1 MITQDKLGSRTV
13 TLFIPFDYNGRK
25 IETIT
30 FSALRFGHVLLWG
43 QGNWDSMVGLM
54 AELANVDEALIR
66 EVRFPDADRILEAF
80 MAQLT
85 AEMRNDITEGR
96 IPVKAEDDEQPAPP
110 TFPVE
115 EYREP
120 EATNGSGQPIGPG
133 VPLPEQPQA
142 GFDLS
147 EEP

>member
-1 MITQDKLGSRTV
+1 MGGRTV
-13 TLFIPFDYNGRK
+13 TLFIPFEFNGKK
-25 IETIT
+25 IDSIT
-30 FSALRFGHVLLWG
+30 FSALKFGHVLLWG
-43 QGNWDSMVGLM
+43 KGNWDSMVGLM

-80 MAQLT
+80 MSQLT
-85 AEMRNDITEGR
+85 NEMRNDITEGR
-96 IPVKAEDDEQPAPP
+96 IPVKGIEEEIAAEENP

-115 EYREP
+115 PYQN

-133 VPLPEQPQA
+133 VPLPEPPQA

-147 EEP
+147 EEA